1 MAHVRRSPRIEANT
15 GKKQV
20 HFQNPRPVI
29 KRAQNHVV
37 PRHVSLSPP
46 PQDSPAASPPLST
59 TGDTTPRR
67 SVQLDKD
74 PPVTTSRSS
83 RIRRLPAGGEVQ
95 LDPDNPH
102 LPRTFPIQDVG
113 KPTPGTTFLN
123 EPPEELL
130 PPPPPRPTCETRPSS
145 VPGPSR
151 QRRLSSPAN
160 SDTSHESLPP
170 QVTAYHQVNTLCRDI
185 DIIRNQAIAV
195 QRNLFQVMKDESR
208 PRPLP
213 VMVIHHENLLQDQVE
228 RYHEAQVL
236 SGKKYSMA
244 TLITGQ
250 SQLIIEGRIPRVA
263 VIDTGASSVI
273 VGRAF
278 GLHMDECQ
286 PENLIFGDTFVTAGG
301 TKEKGLGRTINHLKF
316 VLAKGTQAETTI
328 TAPVII
334 ADTDAYDVILG
345 MDFLGACF
353 GYVDPLTEEFVW
365 RVDCH
370 KTETMPTIVA
380 RLPAKC
386 RSKVQRETRHS
397 YMLSLIDDPK
407 DLQESILGEETKE
420 EDFKEVHNME
430 IDAETVP
437 APMHVNTSTCAVRMT
452 SHSPLTSLSA
462 VHRRHEASARLDAI
476 KRMNNPSIPPRTKWI
491 GGSNHGALPINTTT
505 QTFEKIAKTKGLH
518 VLDLFAGISCG
529 GLRTVLEA
537 GYLVSCYTSVE
548 IDDISRIIARKTLSD
563 LQEQYPGQ
571 LPDKAI
577 RGYNKRIPQN
587 IQLISDNDLCN
598 LVQQNGTINFVC
610 GGWECQPMSMAGKHL
625 GMDDDRFMPFLDMV
639 RIINFLQA
647 NQIHPPLYLFENT
660 YPGTPGQYPLIDDTA
675 KMVESFLG
683 APIVLDAAG
692 MGSAAHR
699 VRLFW
704 TNWEQSNI
712 LQKAIPQDKYPEPS
726 LESIL
731 HHDHVSTV
739 PVHTPVHPFVKHNKQ
754 GRTRK
759 CMPTIVSYPKSH
771 AYRTKENGKPGE
783 GQLWNK
789 TMKRWDEPS
798 LNEKEQMMGY
808 NIDATKAGHVT
819 IGQRAMRLGQA
830 MDGNTMRWLGA
841 FLYATQRETT
851 FTKTPPFDKPK
862 SKVRLKSIL
871 KTSLRP
877 VDNIEDHH
885 HQACA
890 IVEQITTMENFH
902 LDSSLGG
909 SVSQNKRPKI
919 DIDNTSDVDKKK
931 ISDQDTKK
939 QSWETE
945 KPRWKIGPNLKERDQ
960 LQVLKVLTDNNDRFA
975 YKIEELE
982 RYTGPPMEIKLNSHE
997 DIFRPPHKLGEK
1009 EWTFVGEQCAKLEK
1023 MGFIRKSHQSNYA
1036 SATVVVRK
1044 KDENGEYTDLRKCG
1058 DYRPLNLETDLD
1070 RYQLPLIES
1079 IFNDMKGAQIFS
1091 KLDLRSGYHQMA
1103 LLEADRAKTA
1113 FWGAQRILWEWCV
1126 VPFGLKNAPSY
1137 FQKQMDKVLLNLS
1150 FARCYIDDIIIWSK
1164 TISEHFSH
1172 LTEVFDRLRK
1182 AGLKVHPGKCMFA
1195 VDKIDFLGH
1204 CISAEGLSPQ
1214 DEKVAA
1220 VRELPPP
1227 KDISSLRSALGL
1239 FSYYRKFVKGF
1250 SVIASPLHQLLRKGA
1265 LWHWGKDQQT
1275 SFLELKEKLCTTEV
1289 LRRPDS
1295 TLPYVLATD
1304 WSQKGMGAVL
1314 SQIDKEGKEHPVSYA
1329 SKSCN
1334 PAEKNY
1340 GSCEGECLAVVW
1352 ATDHFREYLFGTPFT
1367 LITDHE
1373 PLKWLMQTNKTTGKL
1388 ARWSLLLQEYDMK
1401 VVHKRGSLNTNAD
1414 CLSRYPT
1421 QVDKEGKILPDWNKG
1436 DYNLSPATVFA
1447 FMATQLPEDEHALQ
1461 TDIWHDE
1468 PVLHFLKTHEYSK
1481 GLNAHDKDRVYRRAK
1496 NFRWLAH
1503 NLYKTCKENTSML
1516 LIPPPDERE
1525 ELTKKIHRDMG
1536 HFGIHRM
1543 IDRLQRNYWWKGM
1556 DDTVKKVIRAC
1567 VPCARTKAGFRIS
1580 GTELQP
1586 LKLQGIM
1593 FRWGIDFAGPLPESD
1608 RGNKYVLVCIEHCT
1622 KWVELIPLPS
1632 KSSSHV
1638 ATAFLEN
1645 ILARY
1650 GVPGEVITDQ
1660 GTEFQG
1666 QFQDLLS
1673 KQEITHRVASRDNPQ
1688 ADGLAE
1694 RMVQTLKQSLRR
1706 CLLDQSWGIP
1716 WDEILPYVAMGY
1728 RVSKQKSTGYSPYF
1742 LLYGRQPLF
1751 PTSCQQVD
1759 DTMLED
1765 NPTRKRK
1772 FQDDLT
1778 NRANTLREVMPL
1790 AMRNLAIAQQRD
1802 RERYRHVRGG
1812 KYDRPKAKF
1821 AIGEM
1826 VMLRQKKYHTLQPTV
1841 RPHILRIKE
1850 LRPSGVVVLQ
1860 GSDGTTINHQISQ
1873 IAKCSVPISDAT
1885 IYPETFTRTNTV
1897 HCQTCGSRRNAS
1909 KMLLCDECNKG
1920 FHTFCLT
1927 QPLEEVPLGIWK
1939 CETHKVT
1946 L

>member
-1 MAHVRRSPRIEANT
+1 MQNITKYSGEGGAVQRAFVREIRAAYHRMLRSPCEHQLNGFGEWEFINQLGEVLRGEAKDVLAAFQDDWDFENEENVNIDAADDAERRRQIWREYRCDHTAFKTLRTGSGYQVEPIKPWENEPRDLDRFIDALRERFRSSTTENLSAISAFRPTTGETPERMFARFNLLAKPLEDERPRLMTVDQLKTSYIHHLKQILTNDQALELSRDIKDAERNRDLHGLQPLTRHEIHALVLRQDREGVIEQTKLRAVGLNRIPVKDRLGERMIDRLEERTRDFSPPPRSGRNRERERERRYCNLCKNRGHLSTLCPERFQPEPRLTEPVKAEMGDTKRQATDYGNPGPNTKARTAMTDKLSSRFQNSNNGRGGRGGRSRGRGRGNFGRGGRNNERGVFLNNKHMTEGATCSHCGIRNHTADQCWSLHKELNPYQPRTEHINMVKAVGENLEANKRWEAEHLAREERSARYEKERDDRVKNKEEQHKDEPEDVNGERYQYMVDVQPDDDSLTYNEAAQQAEEELQFLDKQESIMTISNHTVPSPVPAAIVNSLFPRSGEGCFPPTDVKRCSNNKSPKRFYFTDIQPSHAITRSMAHVRRSPRIEANT

-420 EDFKEVHNME
+420 EDFKEVHYME

-902 LDSSLGG
+902 PDSSLGG

-919 DIDNTSDVDKKK
+919 DIDNNSDVDKKK

-1150 FARCYIDDIIIWSK
+1150 FARCYI
-1164 TISEHFSH
+1164 
-1172 LTEVFDRLRK
+1172 
-1182 AGLKVHPGKCMFA
+1182 C
-1195 VDKIDFLGH
+1195 
-1204 CISAEGLSPQ
+1204 
-1214 DEKVAA
+1214 
-1220 VRELPPP
+1220 
-1227 KDISSLRSALGL
+1227 
-1239 FSYYRKFVKGF
+1239 
-1250 SVIASPLHQLLRKGA
+1250 
-1265 LWHWGKDQQT
+1265 
-1275 SFLELKEKLCTTEV
+1275 
-1289 LRRPDS
+1289 
-1295 TLPYVLATD
+1295 
-1304 WSQKGMGAVL
+1304 
-1314 SQIDKEGKEHPVSYA
+1314 
-1329 SKSCN
+1329 
-1334 PAEKNY
+1334 
-1340 GSCEGECLAVVW
+1340 
-1352 ATDHFREYLFGTPFT
+1352 
-1367 LITDHE
+1367 
-1373 PLKWLMQTNKTTGKL
+1373 
-1388 ARWSLLLQEYDMK
+1388 
-1401 VVHKRGSLNTNAD
+1401 
-1414 CLSRYPT
+1414 
-1421 QVDKEGKILPDWNKG
+1421 
-1436 DYNLSPATVFA
+1436 
-1447 FMATQLPEDEHALQ
+1447 
-1461 TDIWHDE
+1461 
-1468 PVLHFLKTHEYSK
+1468 
-1481 GLNAHDKDRVYRRAK
+1481 
-1496 NFRWLAH
+1496 
-1503 NLYKTCKENTSML
+1503 
-1516 LIPPPDERE
+1516 
-1525 ELTKKIHRDMG
+1525 
-1536 HFGIHRM
+1536 
-1543 IDRLQRNYWWKGM
+1543 
-1556 DDTVKKVIRAC
+1556 
-1567 VPCARTKAGFRIS
+1567 
-1580 GTELQP
+1580 
-1586 LKLQGIM
+1586 
-1593 FRWGIDFAGPLPESD
+1593 
-1608 RGNKYVLVCIEHCT
+1608 
-1622 KWVELIPLPS
+1622 
-1632 KSSSHV
+1632 
-1638 ATAFLEN
+1638 
-1645 ILARY
+1645 
-1650 GVPGEVITDQ
+1650 
-1660 GTEFQG
+1660 
-1666 QFQDLLS
+1666 
-1673 KQEITHRVASRDNPQ
+1673 
-1688 ADGLAE
+1688 
-1694 RMVQTLKQSLRR
+1694 
-1706 CLLDQSWGIP
+1706 
-1716 WDEILPYVAMGY
+1716 
-1728 RVSKQKSTGYSPYF
+1728 
-1742 LLYGRQPLF
+1742 
-1751 PTSCQQVD
+1751 
-1759 DTMLED
+1759 
-1765 NPTRKRK
+1765 
-1772 FQDDLT
+1772 
-1778 NRANTLREVMPL
+1778 
-1790 AMRNLAIAQQRD
+1790 
-1802 RERYRHVRGG
+1802 
-1812 KYDRPKAKF
+1812 
-1821 AIGEM
+1821 
-1826 VMLRQKKYHTLQPTV
+1826 
-1841 RPHILRIKE
+1841 
-1850 LRPSGVVVLQ
+1850 
-1860 GSDGTTINHQISQ
+1860 
-1873 IAKCSVPISDAT
+1873 
-1885 IYPETFTRTNTV
+1885 
-1897 HCQTCGSRRNAS
+1897 
-1909 KMLLCDECNKG
+1909 
-1920 FHTFCLT
+1920 
-1927 QPLEEVPLGIWK
+1927 
-1939 CETHKVT
+1939 
-1946 L
+1946 